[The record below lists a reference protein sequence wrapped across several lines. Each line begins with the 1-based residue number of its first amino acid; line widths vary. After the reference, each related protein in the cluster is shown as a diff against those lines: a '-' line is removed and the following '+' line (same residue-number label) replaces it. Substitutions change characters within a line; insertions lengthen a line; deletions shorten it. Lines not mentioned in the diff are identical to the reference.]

1 MVAPLM
7 YFDTAGDFSVL
18 RGEGIAEAVLVTASH
33 GNDRA
38 FSDLRDMG
46 YGPDDPRY
54 RTTRML
60 ASAAGYVSGNSY
72 KVMTCPGRVSSGQ
85 GQASAAVRARV
96 PFNYGTSFGKLR
108 LGWA

>member
-1 MVAPLM
+1 M
-7 YFDTAGDFSVL
+7 YFDTTGDFSVL

-54 RTTRML
+54 PTTRML
-60 ASAAGYVSGNSY
+60 ASAAGYVSA
-72 KVMTCPGRVSSGQ
+72 TH
-85 GQASAAVRARV
+85 
-96 PFNYGTSFGKLR
+96 TKL
-108 LGWA
+108 